1 MKPSDLYLP
10 TEDEVRAAYRDGEEA
25 VVEVFRRVII
35 TVERLADRIQALEDQ
50 LAKNSSNS
58 SKPPSSDGYLKPSPK
73 SQRHRHKK
81 KSGGQ
86 PGHPG
91 NTLKAVSRPDR
102 IEFHCAHRCRHCQAS
117 LEGAPLEG
125 LEKRQVFDLPPV
137 KLEVTEH
144 QTEIKRCP
152 RCGRCTKA
160 EFPEGITQPVQ
171 YGPRFQAQMVYWNQ
185 YQMIPLER
193 VCEMA
198 EDLYGH
204 RPSEGTVVSLC
215 GETAESVRPVQE
227 AIRIRLQRQEP
238 VGHFD
243 ETGVRIEGKLGWMH
257 SISTDR
263 LTYYAVHA
271 KRGKQA
277 TDAIGV
283 LPAMKGIAMHDGWAT
298 YFRYADIPHALCNG
312 HHLRELTFLEER
324 YPQKWVTEM
333 KELLREI
340 KRDVEK
346 KKGKGETLSERRSTE
361 YERRYDDLIRK
372 GMKANPISKPPEGE
386 KRGRGR
392 VRQSPPR
399 NLLRRLKDH
408 KEAVLRFMRDHRVP
422 FDNNQAERDIRMTKV
437 KQKISGGFRSLEGA
451 EEFCLIRGYISTAR
465 KNGQRVLETL
475 RAAVDGKPYSP
486 EFMAVSG

>member
-1 MKPSDLYLP
+1 MDHIPHL
-10 TEDEVRAAYRDGEEA
+10 TEAEIRAVYRQGEDA
-25 VVEVFRRVII
+25 VVALIQQMLQNMQLLEERV
-35 TVERLADRIQALEDQ
+35 QYLEDI

-58 SKPPSSDGYLKPSPK
+58 GKPPSSDGYGKPSPK
-73 SQRHRHKK
+73 SQRLRHKK

-91 NTLKAVSRPDR
+91 STLKAVSRPDR
-102 IEFHCAHRCRHCQAS
+102 IEIHRVNRCRHCQTS
-117 LEGAPLEG
+117 LEGVPMEG
-125 LEKRQVFDLPPV
+125 MEKRQVFDLPPV

-152 RCGRCTKA
+152 SCGRCTKA
-160 EFPEGITQPVQ
+160 EFPEGVTQSVQ

-204 RPSEGTVVSLC
+204 RPSEGTVLSFC
-215 GETAESVRPVQE
+215 AETAELVHPVQE
-227 AIRIRLQRQEP
+227 AIRARLQQQGGVE
-238 VGHFD
+238 HFD
-243 ETGVRIEGKLGWMH
+243 ETGVRIEGKLCWLH
-257 SISTDR
+257 SVSTDL

-277 TDAIGV
+277 TDAIGI
-283 LPAMKGIAMHDGWAT
+283 LPVMKGIAMHDGWAT
-298 YFRYADIPHALCNG
+298 YFRYGDVLHALCNG

-333 KELLREI
+333 KELLQEI
-340 KRDVEK
+340 KREVEK
-346 KKGKGETLSERRSTE
+346 RKGEGKPLPDRKSME
-361 YERRYDDLIRK
+361 YERRYDHLVRK
-372 GMKANPISKPPEGE
+372 GMKANPRFKPPAGE

-392 VRQSPPR
+392 VRQKPPR
-399 NLLRRLKDH
+399 NLLMRLKKH
-408 KEAVLRFMRDHRVP
+408 KEAVLRFMHDHRVP
-422 FDNNQAERDIRMTKV
+422 FDNNQAERDIRMTKL
-437 KQKISGGFRSLEGA
+437 KQKISGGFRSREGA

-465 KNGQRVLETL
+465 KNGQRVLEIL
-475 RAAVDGKPYSP
+475 RAAVNGKPYFP
-486 EFMAVSG
+486 ELLAVPG

>member
-1 MKPSDLYLP
+1 MNKIQYP
-10 TEDEVRAAYRDGEEA
+10 TEAEIRIIYRQGEDS
-25 VVEVFRRVII
+25 VVALIQQMIQNMQLLE
-35 TVERLADRIQALEDQ
+35 ERIQFLEDQ

-58 SKPPSSDGYLKPSPK
+58 GKPPSSDGYAKPSPK

-91 NTLKAVSRPDR
+91 NTLIAVSRPER
-102 IEFHCAHRCRHCQAS
+102 IEVHPVRRCHHCQAS
-117 LEGAPLEG
+117 LEEVPVEG
-125 LEKRQVFDLPPV
+125 MEKRQVFDLPPV

-144 QTEIKRCP
+144 QAERKRCP

-160 EFPEGITQPVQ
+160 KFPEGVTQPVQ

-227 AIRIRLQRQEP
+227 AVRDQLQQQEP

-243 ETGVRIEGKLGWMH
+243 ETGVRIEGKLCWMH
-257 SISTDR
+257 SVSTNR

-277 TDAIGV
+277 TDAIGI

-298 YFRYADIPHALCNG
+298 YFRYTGVRHALCNG

-324 YPQKWVTEM
+324 YPQKWVSEM
-333 KELLREI
+333 KGLLRKI
-340 KRDVEK
+340 KREVEK
-346 KKGKGETLSERRSTE
+346 WKEKGENLPERRLSE
-361 YERRYDDLIRK
+361 YEQRYDDLVRRGLKSNPKRK
-372 GMKANPISKPPEGE
+372 PTGGE

-392 VRQSPPR
+392 IRQSPPR
-399 NLLRRLKDH
+399 NLLMRLKNH

-437 KQKISGGFRSLEGA
+437 KQKISGGFRSREGA

-465 KNGQRVLETL
+465 KNGQRVLEIL
-475 RAAVDGKPYSP
+475 RAAIDGKPYLP
-486 EFMAVSG
+486 EFMVVSG